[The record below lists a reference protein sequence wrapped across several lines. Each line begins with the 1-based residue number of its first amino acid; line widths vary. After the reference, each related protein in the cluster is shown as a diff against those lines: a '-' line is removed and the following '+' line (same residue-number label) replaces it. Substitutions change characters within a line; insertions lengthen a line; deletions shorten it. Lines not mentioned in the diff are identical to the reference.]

1 MALISGYI
9 NTMSQGKHIPRLNTI
24 TDFYDQLRI
33 GIPQSNEFAVMR
45 IEDQPDTKR
54 KEMPL
59 FRCNFYRLVLFTSP
73 GVAWHLP
80 DQQFSNSVNSMYF
93 AYPGK
98 LESWVSSQ
106 KIHGF
111 LVCFT
116 EEFAQLGDSHS
127 SFDSLYPFFNF
138 EGQSLIRFGAN
149 ESDTLKATLNQM
161 LAEMGSSY
169 TDKAEMLRA
178 LLHQYLI
185 QIRRIYTRDQA
196 TVTDTRKN
204 GNAIFNRF
212 RKEVDQYF
220 TALADQTAHE
230 QASVSLIAEKVN
242 LNPSY
247 LNTVI
252 KELTGSTASSYIHHK
267 TALEA
272 KSYLMHT
279 DLQIAEISHRLGFTN
294 VSYFNRFFKR
304 LTLETPVAFR
314 KAQS

>member
-1 MALISGYI
+1 
-9 NTMSQGKHIPRLNTI
+9 MSHGQHIPRLNTI
-24 TDFYDQLRI
+24 PDFYSQLRI
-33 GIPQSNEFAVMR
+33 GTPQSDEFAVMR
-45 IEDQPDTKR
+45 IEDQPETKR

-59 FRCNFYRLVLFTSP
+59 FRCNFYRLVFFTSP
-73 GVAWHLP
+73 GVEWHLP

-98 LESWVSSQ
+98 LESWISSQ

-116 EEFAQLGDSHS
+116 EEFAHLGEGHS

-138 EGQSLIRFGAN
+138 EGESLIRFGADD
-149 ESDTLKATLNQM
+149 SDTLKSTLNQM
-161 LAEMGSSY
+161 IREMGGAHA
-169 TDKAEMLRA
+169 DKSEMLRA
-178 LLHQYLI
+178 LLQQYLI
-185 QIRRIYTRDQA
+185 QIRRIYARDQA
-196 TVTDTRKN
+196 SVTDAAKN
-204 GNAIFNRF
+204 GTAIFNRF

-220 TALADQTAHE
+220 ATLADQAAHE

-279 DLQIAEISHRLGFTN
+279 DLQVAEISHRLGFTN

-304 LTLETPVAFR
+304 LTHETPVGFR

>member
-1 MALISGYI
+1 
-9 NTMSQGKHIPRLNTI
+9 MSQDKHIPRLNTI
-24 TDFYDQLRI
+24 TDFYRKLRI
-33 GIPQSNEFAVMR
+33 GTPQSNEFAIMR
-45 IEDQPDTKR
+45 IEDQPETKL

-59 FRCNFYRLVLFTSP
+59 FRCNFYRLVFFTSL
-73 GVAWHLP
+73 GVEWHLP
-80 DQQFSNSVNSMYF
+80 DQQFSNTVNSMYF

-106 KIHGF
+106 KIHGI

-116 EEFAQLGDSHS
+116 EEFAHLGDTHS

-138 EGQSLIRFGAN
+138 EGKPLIRFGET
-149 ESDTLKATLNQM
+149 ESALFKATLNQM
-161 LAEMGSSY
+161 LTEVGSAY
-169 TDKAEMLRA
+169 PDKTDMLRA

-185 QIRRIYTRDQA
+185 QIRRVYAQDQIDLSEK
-196 TVTDTRKN
+196 TKN
-204 GNAIFNRF
+204 GNTIFNRF
-212 RKEVDQYF
+212 RKEVDHYF
-220 TALADQTAHE
+220 TALANQTAHT

-279 DLQIAEISHRLGFTN
+279 DLQITEISYRLGFTN

-304 LTLETPVAFR
+304 LTNQTPVSFR
-314 KAQS
+314 KTHS

>member
-1 MALISGYI
+1 
-9 NTMSQGKHIPRLNTI
+9 MSQGQHIPRLNTI
-24 TDFYDQLRI
+24 TAFYKQLRI
-33 GIPQSNEFAVMR
+33 GTPQSDDFAIMK
-45 IEDQPDTKR
+45 IEDQPETKL

-59 FRCNFYRLVLFTSP
+59 FRCNFYRLVFFTSP
-73 GVAWHLP
+73 GVEWHLP
-80 DQQFSNSVNSMYF
+80 DQQFSNTINSMYF

-116 EEFAQLGDSHS
+116 EEFAQMSDTHS
-127 SFDSLYPFFNF
+127 SFESLYPFFNF
-138 EGQSLIRFGAN
+138 EGKSLIRFGEEEA
-149 ESDTLKATLNQM
+149 DVLKSVLNQM
-161 LAEMGSSY
+161 LIEMGSTH
-169 TDKAEMLRA
+169 TDRSEMLKT
-178 LLHQYLI
+178 LLYQYLI
-185 QIRRIYTRDQA
+185 QVRRIYAREQA
-196 TVTDTRKN
+196 SVSDTTKN
-204 GNAIFNRF
+204 GTAIFNRF
-212 RKEVDQYF
+212 KKAVNQYF
-220 TALADQTAHE
+220 TALAEQAAHE

-267 TALEA
+267 TILEA

-304 LTLETPVAFR
+304 LTNETPVAFR
-314 KAQS
+314 KAQP